1 MRHGLLIISAIAL
14 SALLVAAKAV
24 PTSSLEGYWKGS
36 GTISAK
42 SGTDNV
48 RCRVRVKKSGGATFS
63 FSATCATESGR
74 YELSGQVRSTGGGRY
89 AGTVQAGNAKGG
101 GRVQL
106 SQSGRRLSVTASGS
120 GGSARLSLSK

>member
-36 GTISAK
+36 GTIRAK

-74 YELSGQVRSTGGGRY
+74 YELSGQVRGTGGRY
-89 AGTVQAGNAKGG
+89 TGTVQAGNAKGG
-101 GRVQL
+101 GRIQL